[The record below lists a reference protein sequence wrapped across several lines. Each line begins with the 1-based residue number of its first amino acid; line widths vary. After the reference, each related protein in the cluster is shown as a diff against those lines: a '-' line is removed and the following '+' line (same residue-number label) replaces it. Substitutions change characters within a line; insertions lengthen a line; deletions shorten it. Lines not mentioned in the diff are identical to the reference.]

1 MSHGWKYGWS
11 ISHSRQDI
19 WCLFP
24 LIYILI
30 YLYLYRYC
38 NIHIHLRLIIPC
50 YCFGKLLTNATLW
63 SANMLG
69 WILRHVHEYRCVY
82 IHIHCKYRYTM
93 VYHIEAEFHN
103 DLTTS
108 STACDDYQFLS
119 LYIYRHVCTVHCKK
133 KREETY
139 VFPSRAENNRP
150 SSKCIYVLVSIYIA
164 HYSM

>member
-50 YCFGKLLTNATLW
+50 YCFCKLLINATLW

-69 WILRHVHEYRCVY
+69 WIFRHVHEYRYVY
-82 IHIHCKYRYTM
+82 IHIDCKYRYTM
-93 VYHIEAEFHN
+93 VYHKEAEFHN

-119 LYIYRHVCTVHCKK
+119 LSLYIYLYIHM
-133 KREETY
+133 
-139 VFPSRAENNRP
+139 
-150 SSKCIYVLVSIYIA
+150 YVLFIA
-164 HYSM
+164 RRNAKKPMFSPQGQKTTGLQASAYMYWYLYT